1 MIPSILFTSRDL
13 QTAIHKDEDNVLIT
27 VSRGREV
34 RISAQNLSGG
44 LHLFKY
50 NEEEKVYKGI
60 PTFTANL
67 AAIKL
72 KALARGQ
79 SVIAPVRKSY
89 RKIIKATDLNNDVL
103 DSLFGHDMELR
114 DLEGFTFE
122 VKAQEPVKVTTQR
135 TDITSIEIENQFR
148 SGSVYN
154 RNDNDEDGYELKQSM
169 DGTNEDVFLAYIF
182 KDGSQWLVLI
192 DIGELWD
199 SRRISFDDLLD
210 ILSHDKTPRM
220 NERQWAQNVGALTPE
235 QKQEISD
242 NHATFQRTKAF
253 DDIMKQNNPNFDSN
267 KEN

>member
-1 MIPSILFTSRDL
+1 MIPSIVYSSRDL
-13 QTAIHKDEDNVLIT
+13 QTDFNINEPTVRIT

-34 RISAQNLSGG
+34 VIRNDNLNEG
-44 LHLFKY
+44 LYLFKY
-50 NEEEKVYKGI
+50 HEEDKVYKGV
-60 PTFTANL
+60 PTYTANL

-72 KALARGQ
+72 KALSQGQ
-79 SVIAPVRKSY
+79 TIIAPVTKAY
-89 RKIIKATDLNNDVL
+89 RKIIKASDLDQSIL
-103 DSLFGHDMELR
+103 DSLFNREVEL
-114 DLEGFTFE
+114 DELKGFTFE
-122 VKAQEPVKVTTQR
+122 VRAQAPAQVTTKR
-135 TDITSIEIENQFR
+135 NDITSIEIENQFR
-148 SGSVYN
+148 SGTAYRRSTPG
-154 RNDNDEDGYELKQSM
+154 EDYDVVQSM

>member
-1 MIPSILFTSRDL
+1 MIPSIVYSSRDL
-13 QTAIHKDEDNVLIT
+13 QTDFNINEPTVRIT

-34 RISAQNLSGG
+34 VIRNDNLNEG
-44 LHLFKY
+44 LYLFKY
-50 NEEEKVYKGI
+50 HEEDKVYKGV
-60 PTFTANL
+60 PTYTANL

-72 KALARGQ
+72 KALSQGQ
-79 SVIAPVRKSY
+79 TIIAPTTKAY
-89 RKIIKATDLNNDVL
+89 RKIIKASDLDQSTL
-103 DSLFGHDMELR
+103 DSLFNREVEL
-114 DLEGFTFE
+114 DELKGFTFE
-122 VKAQEPVKVTTQR
+122 VRAQAPAQVTTKR
-135 TDITSIEIENQFR
+135 NDITSIEIENQFR
-148 SGSVYN
+148 SGAAY
-154 RNDNDEDGYELKQSM
+154 RRDTPGEDYDVVQSM

-220 NERQWAQNVGALTPE
+220 NEKQWAQNVGALTPE

>member
-1 MIPSILFTSRDL
+1 MIPSIVYSSRDL
-13 QTAIHKDEDNVLIT
+13 QTDFNINEPTVRLT

-34 RISAQNLSGG
+34 VIRNDKLTEG
-44 LHLFKY
+44 LYLFKY
-50 NEEEKVYKGI
+50 HEEDKVYKGV
-60 PTFTANL
+60 PTYTANL

-79 SVIAPVRKSY
+79 SIIAPVSKTY
-89 RKIIKATDLNNDVL
+89 RKIIKASDLDQSIL
-103 DSLFGHDMELR
+103 DCLFNREVDLDELK
-114 DLEGFTFE
+114 GFTFE
-122 VKAQEPVKVTTQR
+122 VKAQEPAKVTTKR
-135 TDITSIEIENQFR
+135 NDITSIEIENQFR
-148 SGSVYN
+148 SGAAY
-154 RNDNDEDGYELKQSM
+154 RRDTPGEDGELVQSM

-182 KDGSQWLVLI
+182 KDGDKWLVMI

-199 SRRISFDDLLD
+199 TRRISFEDLLD
-210 ILSHDKTPRM
+210 ILSHNKSPRM
-220 NERQWAQNVGALTPE
+220 NERQWAQDVGALTPE

>member
-1 MIPSILFTSRDL
+1 MIPSIVYSSRDL
-13 QTAIHKDEDNVLIT
+13 QTDFNINEPTVRIT

-34 RISAQNLSGG
+34 VIRNDSLNEG
-44 LHLFKY
+44 LYLFKY
-50 NEEEKVYKGI
+50 HEEDKVYKGV
-60 PTFTANL
+60 PTYTANL

-72 KALARGQ
+72 KALSQGQ
-79 SVIAPVRKSY
+79 TIFAPVAKAY
-89 RKIIKATDLNNDVL
+89 RKIIKASDLDQSIL
-103 DSLFGHDMELR
+103 DSLFNREVEL
-114 DLEGFTFE
+114 DELKGFTFE
-122 VKAQEPVKVTTQR
+122 VKAQAPAQVTTKR
-135 TDITSIEIENQFR
+135 NDITSIEIENQFR
-148 SGSVYN
+148 SGAAYRRSTPS
-154 RNDNDEDGYELKQSM
+154 EDYDVVQSM

-210 ILSHDKTPRM
+210 ILTHDKAPRM
-220 NERQWAQNVGALTPE
+220 NEKQWAQNVGALTPE

>member
-1 MIPSILFTSRDL
+1 MIPSIVYSSRDL
-13 QTAIHKDEDNVLIT
+13 QTDFNIKEPTVRLT

-34 RISAQNLSGG
+34 VIRNDKLTEG
-44 LHLFKY
+44 LYLFKY
-50 NEEEKVYKGI
+50 HEEDKVYKGV
-60 PTFTANL
+60 PTYTANL

-89 RKIIKATDLNNDVL
+89 RKIIKATDLNEDVL
-103 DSLFGHDMELR
+103 DSLFGHEMELR

-182 KDGSQWLVLI
+182 KDGDKWLVMI

-199 SRRISFDDLLD
+199 TRRISFEDLLD
-210 ILSHDKTPRM
+210 ILSHNKSPRLD
-220 NERQWAQNVGALTPE
+220 EKQWARDVGALTPE

>member
-1 MIPSILFTSRDL
+1 MIPSIVYSSRDL
-13 QTAIHKDEDNVLIT
+13 QTDFNINEPTVRIT

-34 RISAQNLSGG
+34 VIRNDNLNEG
-44 LHLFKY
+44 LYLFKY
-50 NEEEKVYKGI
+50 HEEDKVYKGV
-60 PTFTANL
+60 PTYTANL

-72 KALARGQ
+72 KALSQGQ
-79 SVIAPVRKSY
+79 TIIAPVTKAY
-89 RKIIKATDLNNDVL
+89 RKIIKASDLDQSIL
-103 DSLFGHDMELR
+103 DSLFNREVEL
-114 DLEGFTFE
+114 DELKGFTFE
-122 VKAQEPVKVTTQR
+122 VRAQAPAQVTTKR
-135 TDITSIEIENQFR
+135 NDITSIEIENQFR
-148 SGSVYN
+148 SGAAYRRSTPS
-154 RNDNDEDGYELKQSM
+154 EDYDVVQSM

-210 ILSHDKTPRM
+210 ILSHDKAPRM

>member
-1 MIPSILFTSRDL
+1 MIPSIVYSSRDL
-13 QTAIHKDEDNVLIT
+13 QTDFNINEPTVRIT

-34 RISAQNLSGG
+34 VIRNDNLNEG
-44 LHLFKY
+44 LYLFKY
-50 NEEEKVYKGI
+50 HEEDKVYKGV
-60 PTFTANL
+60 PTYTANL

-72 KALARGQ
+72 KALSQGQ
-79 SVIAPVRKSY
+79 TIIAPVTKAY
-89 RKIIKATDLNNDVL
+89 RKIIKASDLDQSIL
-103 DSLFGHDMELR
+103 DSLFNREVEL
-114 DLEGFTFE
+114 DELKGFTFE
-122 VKAQEPVKVTTQR
+122 VRAQAPAQVTTKR
-135 TDITSIEIENQFR
+135 NDITSIEIENQFR
-148 SGSVYN
+148 SGAAYRRSTPS
-154 RNDNDEDGYELKQSM
+154 EDYDVVQSM

-210 ILSHDKTPRM
+210 ILTHDKAPRM
-220 NERQWAQNVGALTPE
+220 NEKQWAQNVGALTPE

>member
-1 MIPSILFTSRDL
+1 MIPSIVYSSRDL
-13 QTAIHKDEDNVLIT
+13 QTDFNINEPTVRIT

-34 RISAQNLSGG
+34 VIRNDNLNEG
-44 LHLFKY
+44 LYLFKY
-50 NEEEKVYKGI
+50 HEEDKVYKGV
-60 PTFTANL
+60 PTYTANL

-72 KALARGQ
+72 KALSQGQ
-79 SVIAPVRKSY
+79 TIIAPVTKAY
-89 RKIIKATDLNNDVL
+89 RKIIKASDLDQSIL
-103 DSLFGHDMELR
+103 DCLFNREVDLDELK
-114 DLEGFTFE
+114 GFTFE
-122 VKAQEPVKVTTQR
+122 VRAQAPAQVTTKR

-148 SGSVYN
+148 SGAAY
-154 RNDNDEDGYELKQSM
+154 RRGTPGEDYDVVQSM

-182 KDGSQWLVLI
+182 KDGDKWLVMI

-199 SRRISFDDLLD
+199 TRRISFDDLLD
-210 ILSHDKTPRM
+210 ILSHNKSPRM
-220 NERQWAQNVGALTPE
+220 NERQWAQNVGALTPG

>member
-1 MIPSILFTSRDL
+1 MIPSIVYSSRDL
-13 QTAIHKDEDNVLIT
+13 QTDFNINEPTVRLT

-34 RISAQNLSGG
+34 VIRNDKLTEG
-44 LHLFKY
+44 LYLFKY
-50 NEEEKVYKGI
+50 HEEDKVYKGV
-60 PTFTANL
+60 PTYTANL

-79 SVIAPVRKSY
+79 SIIAPVSKTY
-89 RKIIKATDLNNDVL
+89 RKIIKASDLDQSIL
-103 DSLFGHDMELR
+103 DCLFNREVDLDELK
-114 DLEGFTFE
+114 GFTFE
-122 VKAQEPVKVTTQR
+122 VKAQEPAKVTTKR

-148 SGSVYN
+148 SGAAY
-154 RNDNDEDGYELKQSM
+154 RRGTPDEDGELVQSM

-182 KDGSQWLVLI
+182 KDGDKWLVMI

-199 SRRISFDDLLD
+199 TRRISFEDLLD
-210 ILSHDKTPRM
+210 ILSHNKSPRM
-220 NERQWAQNVGALTPE
+220 NERQWAQDVGALTPE

>member
-1 MIPSILFTSRDL
+1 MIPSIVYSSRDL
-13 QTAIHKDEDNVLIT
+13 QTDFNINEPTVRIT

-34 RISAQNLSGG
+34 VIRNDKLAEG
-44 LHLFKY
+44 LYLFKY
-50 NEEEKVYKGI
+50 HEEDKVYKGV
-60 PTFTANL
+60 PTYTANL

-72 KALARGQ
+72 KALSQGQ
-79 SVIAPVRKSY
+79 TIIAPATKAY
-89 RKIIKATDLNNDVL
+89 RKIIKASDLDQSTL
-103 DSLFGHDMELR
+103 DSLFNREVEL
-114 DLEGFTFE
+114 DELKGFTFE
-122 VKAQEPVKVTTQR
+122 VRAQAPAQVTTKR

-148 SGSVYN
+148 SGAAYRRSTPG
-154 RNDNDEDGYELKQSM
+154 EDYDVVQSM

-182 KDGSQWLVLI
+182 KDGDKWLVMI

-199 SRRISFDDLLD
+199 TRRISFEDLLD
-210 ILSHDKTPRM
+210 ILSHNKLPRM

>member
-1 MIPSILFTSRDL
+1 MIPSIVYSSRDL
-13 QTAIHKDEDNVLIT
+13 QTDFNINEPTVRIT

-34 RISAQNLSGG
+34 VIRNDNLNEG
-44 LHLFKY
+44 LYLFKY
-50 NEEEKVYKGI
+50 HEEDKVYKGV
-60 PTFTANL
+60 PTYTANL

-72 KALARGQ
+72 KALSQGQ
-79 SVIAPVRKSY
+79 TIIAPVTKAY
-89 RKIIKATDLNNDVL
+89 RKIIKASDLDQSIL
-103 DSLFGHDMELR
+103 DSLFNREVEL
-114 DLEGFTFE
+114 DELKGFTFE
-122 VKAQEPVKVTTQR
+122 VRAQAPAQVTTKR
-135 TDITSIEIENQFR
+135 NDITSIEIENQFR
-148 SGSVYN
+148 SGAAY
-154 RNDNDEDGYELKQSM
+154 RRGTPGEDYDVVQSM

-210 ILSHDKTPRM
+210 ILSHDKAPRM